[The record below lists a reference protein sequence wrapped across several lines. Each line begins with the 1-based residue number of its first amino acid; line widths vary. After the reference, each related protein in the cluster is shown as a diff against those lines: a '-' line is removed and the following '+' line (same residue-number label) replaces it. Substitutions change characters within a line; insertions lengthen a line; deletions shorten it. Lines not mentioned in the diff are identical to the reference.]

1 MRYFDWPER
10 LFNTINTA
18 KKVDFSWGEQDCAIF
33 VFDCVEAMTGVDH
46 VKDLRGKY
54 SCRRSCDKAFEEVKG
69 TKTLLAFADK
79 CLEKRVDLARAQ
91 RGDVVL
97 LVINSIESFGIV
109 AGRVAVFLEIKK
121 GIQTVP
127 VKDCSYAWRVD

>member
-1 MRYFDWPER
+1 MRHHDWPER
-10 LFNTINTA
+10 LFNVINAA
-18 KKVDFSWGEQDCAIF
+18 KKVKFSWGERDCAIF

-46 VKDLRGKY
+46 MEELRGKY
-54 SCRRSCDKAFEEVKG
+54 CCRRSCDKAFKEIKG
-69 TKTLLAFADK
+69 TETLLAFADK
-79 CLEKRVDLARAQ
+79 CLGERIDLVRAQ

-109 AGRVAVFLEIKK
+109 VGSSAVFLELKK

-127 VKDCSYAWRVD
+127 VKDCSYAWRVN